1 MHLIAHGSVQT
12 PLESLH
18 WKLTLGE
25 KSLDPPGIC
34 VPVLCST
41 NWATSPPL
49 DLDLI
54 SRSQGIRR
62 KKMQVEFFSKFLTD
76 KAQTWHICWD
86 FLRIMCTLP
95 WVALAC
101 PRRRGAADAEIKV
114 SSGENT
120 ELKHSPFKA
129 WSRSVYSHTCYAY
142 CHSARDFFLAYFYPS
157 SPFTCIFAKTSPNC
171 FSCVGCG

>member
-25 KSLDPPGIC
+25 KSLDPPANWTCVIC
-34 VPVLCST
+34 MPVWWST
-41 NWATSPPL
+41 NWATSPSL

-54 SRSQGIRR
+54 SRSQRIRR
-62 KKMQVEFFSKFLTD
+62 KKMQVEYFSKFLPD

-95 WVALAC
+95 CVALAC
-101 PRRRGAADAEIKV
+101 PR
-114 SSGENT
+114 SGELRT
-120 ELKHSPFKA
+120 QKLKSHLERTHSLNILLLKPRVGQYIA
-129 WSRSVYSHTCYAY
+129 IHATIT
-142 CHSARDFFLAYFYPS
+142 ARDFFLAYFYPS
-157 SPFTCIFAKTSPNC
+157 GPFNCIFSKTSPD
-171 FSCVGCG
+171 FFVPV